1 MSTESRIEPIQT
13 ATVGIFSPDLEQTL
27 LVYNA
32 KLDGLVPPGGKY
44 DKRRDIT
51 LVDTAIHEVSEETWI
66 LLFHG
71 TGVFLDGQGMPIR
84 DPWVIS
90 EMNFPFP
97 DGQQGH
103 DSLYLFRLHEMP
115 RFQLKTGSHWLH
127 RKQYAWERVEIPGD
141 RMYQFRALD
150 IRDKILQIMN

>member
-13 ATVGIFSPDLEQTL
+13 ATVGIFSPDLKHIL

-44 DKRRDIT
+44 DKYRDRT
-51 LVDTAIHEVSEETWI
+51 LVGTAIREAWEETGI

-71 TGVFLDGQGMPIR
+71 TGVFIDGWGTPINY
-84 DPWVIS
+84 PEVVS
-90 EMNFPFP
+90 EMSFSFP

-115 RFQLKTGSHWLH
+115 RFQLKTESHWLR
-127 RKQYAWERVEIPGD
+127 RKQYSWERVEIWGK
-141 RMYQFRALD
+141 MYQFRALD
-150 IRDKILQIMN
+150 IQEKILAIMQ